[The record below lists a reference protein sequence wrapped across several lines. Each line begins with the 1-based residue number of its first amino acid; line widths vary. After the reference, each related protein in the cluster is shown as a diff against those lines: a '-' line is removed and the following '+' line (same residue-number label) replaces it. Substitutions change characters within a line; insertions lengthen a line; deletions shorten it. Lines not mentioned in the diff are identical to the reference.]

1 MRWIIRGIGALLLIV
16 VIMLGAL
23 FLLPGERI
31 ARIASDQLSRMTG
44 REVSIT
50 GDVDVTLWPV
60 LGVTA
65 GGLEVGNAD
74 WTDKGA
80 MLTAANA
87 AIGVDAGA
95 LLRGEIRITNIAAQS
110 PVIRLEQRRDG
121 RASWQFTDSAS
132 GAQIETESEPTSNR
146 RPLSIQ
152 KLTVTDATLIYDAEG
167 ADVLRYEGVDLE
179 LDWPERGGA
188 ADITAS
194 MASAGE
200 VVQLTARIDGFAD
213 FLEGGVQPLR
223 ADVATR
229 GGEVSFDGR
238 GSLNGALAGD
248 LRIDSADT
256 ARFLASFGAGG
267 VTLPR
272 GLGQSVDLRSGLTLT
287 ADRRLALRN
296 IALDLGGNSL
306 TGQADLALNGT
317 PRITANLRTGALDL
331 SALSE
336 DGAET
341 NGSSSPMEGDGME
354 GWSRQEI
361 NVDWLAAFDG
371 DIALSAESID
381 LGQLDLGPTRAV
393 LRNDRARMVFEL
405 QDMSAYGGKVA
416 GEFVMNNR
424 SGLSVGGK
432 LRAQGVQMRDLLED
446 AAGVTRFTGDGTAE
460 ASFLGSG
467 QSVDAIM
474 RSLNGSGTLTM
485 GRGTIAGI
493 DLDALL
499 GSVDAKGGS
508 TVFDSVEASF
518 DIAGGILRNDDLLM
532 LLPNFNAT
540 GAGQVNLG
548 ARTLDY
554 TVTPKALRVNASR
567 GGLAVPVRI
576 RGPWADP
583 EIEADLRAAI
593 DLNFAEEKQRAEDV
607 VRQKIQEELNIA
619 PDDSRSTE
627 DIVKDELENA
637 LKREL
642 FKLFD

>member
-1 MRWIIRGIGALLLIV
+1 MRWIIRGIGALLLIIV
-16 VIMLGAL
+16 VMLGSL
-23 FLLPGERI
+23 FLLPGDRI

-44 REVSIT
+44 RAVSIT
-50 GDVDVTLWPV
+50 GDVGVTLWPV

-121 RASWQFTDSAS
+121 RASWQFTDSSS
-132 GAQIETESEPTSNR
+132 GARIETESEPTAGR

-167 ADVLRYEGVDLE
+167 ADVLRYEGVDLA

-194 MASAGE
+194 MAPAGE
-200 VVQLTARIDGFAD
+200 AVRLAARIEGFAD

-248 LRIDSADT
+248 LRVDSPDT

-306 TGQADLALNGT
+306 TGRADLALNGT
-317 PRITANLRTGALDL
+317 PRITANLRAGALDL
-331 SALSE
+331 SALSDE
-336 DGAET
+336 ARET
-341 NGSSSPMEGDGME
+341 GSSGSPAATGDE

-361 NVDWLAAFDG
+361 NADWLAAFDG

-393 LRNDRARMVFEL
+393 LRNDRARMVVDL

-432 LRAQGVQMRDLLED
+432 LQAQNVQMRDLLED
-446 AAGVTRFTGDGTAE
+446 TAGVTRFTGDGTAE
-460 ASFLGSG
+460 VTFLGSG
-467 QSVDAIM
+467 QSLDAIM
-474 RSLNGSGTLTM
+474 RSLSGSGTLSM

-499 GSVDAKGGS
+499 GSVDAEGGS
-508 TVFDSVEASF
+508 TVFDSVEATF
-518 DIAGGILRNDDLLM
+518 DIAGGVLRNDDLLM

-554 TVTPKALRVNASR
+554 TVTPKALRVNAAR

-576 RGPWADP
+576 TGPWAAP
-583 EIEADLRAAI
+583 EIKADLRAAI

>member
-200 VVQLTARIDGFAD
+200 AVQLTARIDGFAD

-583 EIEADLRAAI
+583 EIKADLRAAI

>member
-44 REVSIT
+44 RAVSIT
-50 GDVDVTLWPV
+50 GDVGVTFWPV

-95 LLRGEIRITNIAAQS
+95 LLRGEIRFTNIAAQS

-121 RASWQFTDSAS
+121 RASWQFTDSSS
-132 GAQIETESEPTSNR
+132 GARIETESEPTASR

-167 ADVLRYEGVDLE
+167 ADVLRYEGVDLA

-194 MASAGE
+194 MAPAGE
-200 VVQLTARIDGFAD
+200 AVQLAARIDSFAD

-248 LRIDSADT
+248 LRVDIPDT

-296 IALDLGGNSL
+296 IAVDLGGNSL

-331 SALSE
+331 SALSDE
-336 DGAET
+336 TAET
-341 NGSSSPMEGDGME
+341 GGSGSPTTAGLE

-361 NVDWLAAFDG
+361 NADWLAAFDG

-381 LGQLDLGPTRAV
+381 LGQLALGPTRAV
-393 LRNDRARMVFEL
+393 LRNDRARMVFDL

-446 AAGVTRFTGDGTAE
+446 TAGVTRFTGDGTAE
-460 ASFLGSG
+460 VSFLGSG

-474 RSLNGSGTLTM
+474 RSLSGAGVLTM

-508 TVFDSVEASF
+508 TVFDSVDATF
-518 DIAGGILRNDDLLM
+518 DIAQGILRNDDLLM

-554 TVTPKALRVNASR
+554 TVTPKALRVNAAR

-576 RGPWADP
+576 TGPWADP
-583 EIEADLRAAI
+583 EIKADLRAAI

>member
-1 MRWIIRGIGALLLIV
+1 MRWIIRVIGALLLIV

-31 ARIASDQLSRMTG
+31 ARIASEQLSRMTG

-50 GDVDVTLWPV
+50 GDVGVTLWPV

-80 MLTAANA
+80 LLTAANA

-110 PVIRLEQRRDG
+110 PVIRLEQRLDG

-132 GAQIETESEPTSNR
+132 GARIETESAPSASR

-167 ADVLRYEGVDLE
+167 ADLLRYDGVNLA

-188 ADITAS
+188 AEITAS
-194 MASAGE
+194 MAPAGE
-200 VVQLTARIDGFAD
+200 PVKLAARIEGFAD

-223 ADVATR
+223 AEVTTG
-229 GGEVSFDGR
+229 GGEALFDGR
-238 GSLNGALAGD
+238 GALNGALAGD

-272 GLGQSVDLRSGLTLT
+272 GLGQSIDLRSGLTLT

-296 IALDLGGNSL
+296 IAVDLGGNSL

-317 PRITANLRTGALDL
+317 PTITANLRTGALDL
-331 SALSE
+331 SALS
-336 DGAET
+336 DET
-341 NGSSSPMEGDGME
+341 TETDSSDSPTAAGLE

-361 NVDWLAAFDG
+361 NADWLAAFDG

-381 LGQLDLGPTRAV
+381 LGQLALGATRAV
-393 LRNDRARMVFEL
+393 LRNDRARMVFDL

-432 LRAQGVQMRDLLED
+432 LTAQGVQMRDLLED
-446 AAGVTRFTGDGTAE
+446 TAGVTRFTGDGTAE
-460 ASFLGSG
+460 VSFLGSG

-474 RSLNGSGTLTM
+474 RSLNGAGVLTM

-508 TVFDSVEASF
+508 TVFDSVEATF
-518 DIAGGILRNDDLLM
+518 DIAQGILRNDDLLM

-540 GAGQVNLG
+540 GEGRVNLG

-583 EIEADLRAAI
+583 EIKADLRAAI

>member
-1 MRWIIRGIGALLLIV
+1 MRWIIRVIGALLLIV

-31 ARIASDQLSRMTG
+31 ARIASEQLSRMTG

-50 GDVDVTLWPV
+50 GDVGVTLWPV

-80 MLTAANA
+80 LLTAANA

-110 PVIRLEQRRDG
+110 PVIRLEQRLDG

-132 GAQIETESEPTSNR
+132 GARIETESAPSASR

-167 ADVLRYEGVDLE
+167 ADLLRYDGVNLA

-188 ADITAS
+188 AEITVS
-194 MASAGE
+194 MAPASEPVKLA
-200 VVQLTARIDGFAD
+200 ARIEGFAD

-223 ADVATR
+223 AEVATG
-229 GGEVSFDGR
+229 GGEALFDGR
-238 GSLNGALAGD
+238 GALNGALAGD
-248 LRIDSADT
+248 IRIDSPDT
-256 ARFLASFGAGG
+256 ARFLASLGAGT

-272 GLGQSVDLRSGLTLT
+272 GLGRSVDLRSGLTLT
-287 ADRRLALRN
+287 ADRRLSLRN
-296 IALDLGGNSL
+296 LTVDLGGNSL

-336 DGAET
+336 ESEQAAGADSTVTAET
-341 NGSSSPMEGDGME
+341 E

-361 NVDWLAAFDG
+361 NADWLAAFDG
-371 DIALSAESID
+371 NIALSAESID

-393 LRNDRARMVFEL
+393 LRNERARMVFDL
-405 QDMSAYGGKVA
+405 QDMNTYGGKVA

-424 SGLSVGGK
+424 DGLSVGGK
-432 LRAQGVQMRDLLED
+432 LQAQNVQMRDLLED
-446 AAGVTRFTGDGTAE
+446 TAGVTRFTGAGDAE
-460 ASFLGSG
+460 LSFLGVG
-467 QSVDAIM
+467 QSIDAIM
-474 RSLNGSGTLTM
+474 RSLSGSGALTM

-499 GSVDAKGGS
+499 GSVDAEGGS
-508 TVFDSVEASF
+508 TVFDSVQATF
-518 DIAGGILRNDDLLM
+518 DIAKGVLRNDDLLM

-540 GAGQVNLG
+540 GAGQVDLG
-548 ARTLDY
+548 AQRLDY

-583 EIEADLRAAI
+583 EIKADLRAAI

-619 PDDSRSTE
+619 PDDNRSTE

-637 LKREL
+637 VRREL

>member
-1 MRWIIRGIGALLLIV
+1 MRWIIRGIGALLLIIV
-16 VIMLGAL
+16 VMLGSL
-23 FLLPGERI
+23 FLLPGDRI

-44 REVSIT
+44 RAVSIT
-50 GDVDVTLWPV
+50 GDVGVTLWPV

-121 RASWQFTDSAS
+121 RASWQFTDSSS
-132 GAQIETESEPTSNR
+132 GARIETQSEPTASR

-167 ADVLRYEGVDLE
+167 ADVLRYEGVDLA

-194 MASAGE
+194 MAPAGDA
-200 VVQLTARIDGFAD
+200 VRLAARIEGFAD

-248 LRIDSADT
+248 LRVDSPDT

-296 IALDLGGNSL
+296 IAVDLGGNSL

-331 SALSE
+331 SALSDE
-336 DGAET
+336 TAET
-341 NGSSSPMEGDGME
+341 GGSGSPTTAGLE

-361 NVDWLAAFDG
+361 NADWLAAFDG

-381 LGQLDLGPTRAV
+381 LGQLALGPTRAV
-393 LRNDRARMVFEL
+393 LHNDRARMVFDL

-416 GEFVMNNR
+416 GEFVVNNR

-432 LRAQGVQMRDLLED
+432 LTAQGVQMRDLLED
-446 AAGVTRFTGDGTAE
+446 TAGVTRFTGDGTA
-460 ASFLGSG
+460 ALSFLGSG
-467 QSVDAIM
+467 QSLDAIM
-474 RSLNGSGTLTM
+474 RSLSGNGTLSM

-499 GSVDAKGGS
+499 GSVDAEGGS
-508 TVFDSVEASF
+508 TVFDSVEATF
-518 DIAGGILRNDDLLM
+518 DIAGGVLRNDDLLM

-554 TVTPKALRVNASR
+554 TVTPKALRVNAAR

-576 RGPWADP
+576 TGPWADP
-583 EIEADLRAAI
+583 EIKADLRAAI

>member
-1 MRWIIRGIGALLLIV
+1 MRWIIRVIGALLLIV

-50 GDVDVTLWPV
+50 GDVGVTLWPV

-80 MLTAANA
+80 LLTAANA

-121 RASWQFTDSAS
+121 RASWQFTDSSS
-132 GAQIETESEPTSNR
+132 GARIETQSEPTASR

-167 ADVLRYEGVDLE
+167 ADVLRYEGVDLA
-179 LDWPERGGA
+179 LDWPERDGA

-194 MASAGE
+194 MAPAGE
-200 VVQLTARIDGFAD
+200 AVRLAARIEGFAD

-223 ADVATR
+223 ADVTTR
-229 GGEVSFDGR
+229 GGEISFDGR

-267 VTLPR
+267 VTLPQS
-272 GLGQSVDLRSGLTLT
+272 LGQSVDLRSGLTLT

-296 IALDLGGNSL
+296 IAVDLGGNSL

-336 DGAET
+336 GGADT
-341 NGSSSPMEGDGME
+341 NGTSSQTQGDALE

-361 NVDWLAAFDG
+361 NADWLAAFDG

-393 LRNDRARMVFEL
+393 LRNDRARMVFDL
-405 QDMSAYGGKVA
+405 QDMSAYGGTVA

-424 SGLSVGGK
+424 SGLSVGGN
-432 LRAQGVQMRDLLED
+432 LTAQGVQMRDLLED
-446 AAGVTRFTGDGTAE
+446 TAGVTRFSGDGNA
-460 ASFLGSG
+460 ALSFLGSG

-474 RSLNGSGTLTM
+474 RSLSGAGTLTM

-499 GSVDAKGGS
+499 GSVDAEGGS
-508 TVFDSVEASF
+508 TVFDSMEATF
-518 DIAGGILRNDDLLM
+518 DIAQGVLRNDDLLM

-540 GAGQVNLG
+540 GAGLVNLG
-548 ARTLDY
+548 RRTLDY
-554 TVTPKALRVNASR
+554 TVTPKALRINASR

-576 RGPWADP
+576 TGPWADP
-583 EIEADLRAAI
+583 QIKPDLRAAI
-593 DLNFAEEKQRAEDV
+593 DLNFAEEKQQAEDK
-607 VRQKIQEELNIA
+607 VREKIQEELNIS

-637 LKREL
+637 VRREL

>member
-1 MRWIIRGIGALLLIV
+1 MRWIIRGIGALLLIIV
-16 VIMLGAL
+16 VMLGSL
-23 FLLPGERI
+23 FLLPGDRI

-44 REVSIT
+44 RAVSIT
-50 GDVDVTLWPV
+50 GDVGVTLWPV

-110 PVIRLEQRRDG
+110 PVIRLEQRLDG
-121 RASWQFTDSAS
+121 RASWQFTDSSS
-132 GAQIETESEPTSNR
+132 GARIETQSEPTASR

-167 ADVLRYEGVDLE
+167 ADVLRYEGVDLA

-194 MASAGE
+194 MAPAGE
-200 VVQLTARIDGFAD
+200 AVQLAARIEGFAD

-248 LRIDSADT
+248 LRVNSPDT

-296 IALDLGGNSL
+296 IAVDLGGNSL

-331 SALSE
+331 SALSDE
-336 DGAET
+336 TAET
-341 NGSSSPMEGDGME
+341 GGSGSPTTAGLE

-361 NVDWLAAFDG
+361 NADWLAAFDG

-381 LGQLDLGPTRAV
+381 LGQLALGPTRAV
-393 LRNDRARMVFEL
+393 LRNDRARMVFDL

-446 AAGVTRFTGDGTAE
+446 TAGVTRFTGDGTAE
-460 ASFLGSG
+460 VSFLGSG

-474 RSLNGSGTLTM
+474 RSLSGAGVLTM

-508 TVFDSVEASF
+508 TVFDSVDATF
-518 DIAGGILRNDDLLM
+518 DIAQGILRNDDLLM

-554 TVTPKALRVNASR
+554 TVTPKALRVNAAR

-576 RGPWADP
+576 TGPWADP
-583 EIEADLRAAI
+583 EIKADLRAAI

>member
-1 MRWIIRGIGALLLIV
+1 MRWIIRVIGALLLIV

-23 FLLPGERI
+23 FLLPAERI

-50 GDVDVTLWPV
+50 GDVGVTLWPV

-80 MLTAANA
+80 LLTAANA

-110 PVIRLEQRRDG
+110 PVIRLEQRLDG

-132 GAQIETESEPTSNR
+132 GARIETESAPSASR

-152 KLTVTDATLIYDAEG
+152 KLTVTDAKLIYDAEG
-167 ADVLRYEGVDLE
+167 ADLLRYDGVDLA

-188 ADITAS
+188 AKITAS
-194 MASAGE
+194 MAPAGE
-200 VVQLTARIDGFAD
+200 PVKLAARIEGFAD
-213 FLEGGVQPLR
+213 FLEGRVQPLQ
-223 ADVATR
+223 AELATG
-229 GGEVSFDGR
+229 GGEASFDGR

-248 LRIDSADT
+248 IRIDSPDT
-256 ARFLASFGAGG
+256 ARFLASLGTGA
-267 VTLPR
+267 VALPR
-272 GLGQSVDLRSGLTLT
+272 GLGRSVDLRSELTLT
-287 ADRRLALRN
+287 ADRRLSLRN
-296 IALDLGGNSL
+296 LAVDFGGNSL

-336 DGAET
+336 EAAET
-341 NGSSSPMEGDGME
+341 DGSGNPGAAETE

-361 NVDWLAAFDG
+361 NADWLAAFDG
-371 DIALSAESID
+371 NIALSAESIN

-393 LRNDRARMVFEL
+393 LRNERSRMVFDL
-405 QDMSAYGGKVA
+405 RDMNAYGGKVA

-424 SGLSVGGK
+424 GGLSVGGR
-432 LRAQGVQMRDLLED
+432 LQAQNVQMRDLLED
-446 AAGVTRFTGDGTAE
+446 TAGVTRFTGAGDADL
-460 ASFLGSG
+460 SFLGVG
-467 QSVDAIM
+467 QSIDAIM
-474 RSLNGSGTLTM
+474 RSLSGSGALSM

-499 GSVDAKGGS
+499 GSVDAEGGS
-508 TVFDSVEASF
+508 TVFDSVEATF
-518 DIAGGILRNDDLLM
+518 DIAKGVLRNDDLLM

-540 GAGQVNLG
+540 GAGQVDLG
-548 ARTLDY
+548 AQTLDY

-583 EIEADLRAAI
+583 EIKADLRAAI

-607 VRQKIQEELNIA
+607 LRQKIQEELNIA
-619 PDDSRSTE
+619 PDDTRSTE

-637 LKREL
+637 VRREL

>member
-1 MRWIIRGIGALLLIV
+1 MRWIIRGIGALLLIIV
-16 VIMLGAL
+16 VMLGSL
-23 FLLPGERI
+23 FLLPGDRI

-44 REVSIT
+44 RAVSIT
-50 GDVDVTLWPV
+50 GDVGVTLWPV

-110 PVIRLEQRRDG
+110 PVIRLEQRLDG
-121 RASWQFTDSAS
+121 RASWQFTDSSS
-132 GAQIETESEPTSNR
+132 GARIETQSEPTASR

-167 ADVLRYEGVDLE
+167 ADVLRYEGVDLA

-194 MASAGE
+194 MAPAGD
-200 VVQLTARIDGFAD
+200 VVRLAARIEGFAD

-248 LRIDSADT
+248 LRVDSPDT

-296 IALDLGGNSL
+296 IAVDLGGNSL

-331 SALSE
+331 SALSDE
-336 DGAET
+336 TAET
-341 NGSSSPMEGDGME
+341 GGSGSPTTAGLE

-361 NVDWLAAFDG
+361 NADWLAAFDG

-381 LGQLDLGPTRAV
+381 LGQLALGPTRAV
-393 LRNDRARMVFEL
+393 LRNDRARMVFDL

-446 AAGVTRFTGDGTAE
+446 TAGVTRFTGDGTAE
-460 ASFLGSG
+460 VSFLGSG

-474 RSLNGSGTLTM
+474 RSLSGAGVLTM

-508 TVFDSVEASF
+508 TVFDSVDATF
-518 DIAGGILRNDDLLM
+518 DIAQGILRNDDLLM

-554 TVTPKALRVNASR
+554 TVTPKALRVNAAR

-576 RGPWADP
+576 TGPWADP
-583 EIEADLRAAI
+583 EIKADLRAAI

>member
-1 MRWIIRGIGALLLIV
+1 MRWIIRGIGALLLIIV
-16 VIMLGAL
+16 VMLGSL
-23 FLLPGERI
+23 FLLPGDRI

-50 GDVDVTLWPV
+50 GDVSVTFWPV

-121 RASWQFTDSAS
+121 RASWQFTDSSS
-132 GAQIETESEPTSNR
+132 GARIETQSEPTASR

-167 ADVLRYEGVDLE
+167 ADVLHYEGVDLA

-194 MASAGE
+194 IAPAGE
-200 VVQLTARIDGFAD
+200 AVQLAARIEGFAD

-248 LRIDSADT
+248 LRVDSPDT
-256 ARFLASFGAGG
+256 ARFLASFRAGG

-296 IALDLGGNSL
+296 IAVDLGGNSL

-331 SALSE
+331 SALSDE
-336 DGAET
+336 TAET
-341 NGSSSPMEGDGME
+341 GGSGSPTTAGLE

-361 NVDWLAAFDG
+361 NADWLAAFDG

-381 LGQLDLGPTRAV
+381 LGQLDLGATRAV
-393 LRNDRARMVFEL
+393 LRNDRARMVFDL

-432 LRAQGVQMRDLLED
+432 LTAQGVQMRDLLED
-446 AAGVTRFTGDGTAE
+446 TAGVTRFTGDGTTAL
-460 ASFLGSG
+460 SFLGSG
-467 QSVDAIM
+467 QSLDAIM
-474 RSLNGSGTLTM
+474 RSLSGNGTLSM

-499 GSVDAKGGS
+499 GSVDAEGGS
-508 TVFDSVEASF
+508 TVFDSVEATF
-518 DIAGGILRNDDLLM
+518 DIAGGVLRNDDLLM

-554 TVTPKALRVNASR
+554 TVTPKALRVNAAR

-576 RGPWADP
+576 TGPWADP
-583 EIEADLRAAI
+583 EIKADLRAAI

-607 VRQKIQEELNIA
+607 VREKIQEELNIA

>member
-1 MRWIIRGIGALLLIV
+1 MLLLIV

-50 GDVDVTLWPV
+50 GDVGVTFWPV

-132 GAQIETESEPTSNR
+132 GARIKTESEPTASR

-167 ADVLRYEGVDLE
+167 ADVLRYEGVDLA
-179 LDWPERGGA
+179 LDWPEQGGA

-194 MASAGE
+194 MAPAGE
-200 VVQLTARIDGFAD
+200 AVQLAARIDGFAD

-229 GGEVSFDGR
+229 GGEISFDGR

-296 IALDLGGNSL
+296 IVVDLGGNSL

-331 SALSE
+331 SALSDE
-336 DGAET
+336 ATEKGS
-341 NGSSSPMEGDGME
+341 NGSPTAAGLE

-361 NVDWLAAFDG
+361 NADWLAAFDG

-381 LGQLDLGPTRAV
+381 LGQLALGATRAV
-393 LRNDRARMVFEL
+393 LRNDRARMVFDL
-405 QDMSAYGGKVA
+405 QDMSAYGGKVV

-432 LRAQGVQMRDLLED
+432 LTAQGVQMRDLLED

-460 ASFLGSG
+460 VSFLGSG

-474 RSLNGSGTLTM
+474 RSLSGSGVLTM

-508 TVFDSVEASF
+508 TVFDSVEATF
-518 DIAGGILRNDDLLM
+518 DIAQGILRNDDLLM
-532 LLPNFNAT
+532 LLPNFDAT
-540 GAGQVNLG
+540 GEGQVNLG

-576 RGPWADP
+576 TGPWADP
-583 EIEADLRAAI
+583 EIKADLRAAI

>member
-50 GDVDVTLWPV
+50 GDVGVTFWPV

-132 GAQIETESEPTSNR
+132 GARIETESEPTASR

-167 ADVLRYEGVDLE
+167 ADVLRYEGVDLA
-179 LDWPERGGA
+179 LDWPEQGGA

-194 MASAGE
+194 MAPAGE
-200 VVQLTARIDGFAD
+200 AVQLTARIDGFAD

-229 GGEVSFDGR
+229 GGEISFDGR

-272 GLGQSVDLRSGLTLT
+272 GLGQSVDLRGGLTLT

-331 SALSE
+331 SALSDE
-336 DGAET
+336 ATET
-341 NGSSSPMEGDGME
+341 GSNGSPTAAGLE

-361 NVDWLAAFDG
+361 NADWLAAFDG

-381 LGQLDLGPTRAV
+381 LGQLALGATRAV
-393 LRNDRARMVFEL
+393 LRNDRARMVFDL
-405 QDMSAYGGKVA
+405 QDMSAYGGKVV

-432 LRAQGVQMRDLLED
+432 LTAQGVQMRDLLED

-460 ASFLGSG
+460 VSFLGSG

-474 RSLNGSGTLTM
+474 RSLSGSGVLTM

-576 RGPWADP
+576 TGPWADP
-583 EIEADLRAAI
+583 EIKADLRAAI

-607 VRQKIQEELNIA
+607 VRQKIQDELNIA

>member
-1 MRWIIRGIGALLLIV
+1 MKWIIRGIGVLLLIV

-50 GDVDVTLWPV
+50 GDVGVTFWPV

-132 GAQIETESEPTSNR
+132 GARIETESEPTASR

-167 ADVLRYEGVDLE
+167 ADVLRYEGVDLA
-179 LDWPERGGA
+179 LDWPEQGGA

-194 MASAGE
+194 MAPAGE
-200 VVQLTARIDGFAD
+200 AVQLAARIDGFAD

-223 ADVATR
+223 ADVTTR
-229 GGEVSFDGR
+229 GGEISFDGR

-248 LRIDSADT
+248 LRIDSTDT

-296 IALDLGGNSL
+296 IAVDLGGNSL

-331 SALSE
+331 SALSDE
-336 DGAET
+336 ATET
-341 NGSSSPMEGDGME
+341 GSNGSPTAAGLE

-361 NVDWLAAFDG
+361 NADWLAAFDG

-381 LGQLDLGPTRAV
+381 LGQLALGATRAV
-393 LRNDRARMVFEL
+393 LRNDRARMVFDL
-405 QDMSAYGGKVA
+405 QDMSAYGGKVV

-432 LRAQGVQMRDLLED
+432 LTAQGVQMRDLLED

-460 ASFLGSG
+460 VSFLGSG

-474 RSLNGSGTLTM
+474 RSLSGSGVLTM

-508 TVFDSVEASF
+508 TVFDSVEATF
-518 DIAGGILRNDDLLM
+518 DIAQGILRNDDLLM

-576 RGPWADP
+576 TGPWADP
-583 EIEADLRAAI
+583 EIKADLRAAI

-607 VRQKIQEELNIA
+607 VRQKIQDELNIA

>member
-95 LLRGEIRITNIAAQS
+95 LLRGERRITNIAAQS

-121 RASWQFTDSAS
+121 RASWQFTDSSS
-132 GAQIETESEPTSNR
+132 GARIETQSEPTASR

-167 ADVLRYEGVDLE
+167 ADVLRYEGVDLA

-194 MASAGE
+194 MAPAGE
-200 VVQLTARIDGFAD
+200 AVRLAARIEDFAN

-238 GSLNGALAGD
+238 GSLNGALAGE
-248 LRIDSADT
+248 LRVDSPYT
-256 ARFLASFGAGG
+256 ARFLASFGTGG

-272 GLGQSVDLRSGLTLT
+272 GLGQSFDLRSGLTLT

-296 IALDLGGNSL
+296 IAVDLGGNSL

>member
-1 MRWIIRGIGALLLIV
+1 MRWIIRGIGALLLIIV
-16 VIMLGAL
+16 VMLGSL
-23 FLLPGERI
+23 FLLPGDRI

-44 REVSIT
+44 RAVSIT
-50 GDVDVTLWPV
+50 GDVGVTLWPV

-121 RASWQFTDSAS
+121 RASWQFTDSSS
-132 GAQIETESEPTSNR
+132 GARIETQSEPTASRR
-146 RPLSIQ
+146 RPLSIK

-167 ADVLRYEGVDLE
+167 ADVLRYEGVDLA

-194 MASAGE
+194 MAPAGE
-200 VVQLTARIDGFAD
+200 AVQLAARIEGFAD

-248 LRIDSADT
+248 LRVDSPDT
-256 ARFLASFGAGG
+256 ARLLASFGAGG

-296 IALDLGGNSL
+296 IAVDLGGNSL

-331 SALSE
+331 SALSDE
-336 DGAET
+336 TAET
-341 NGSSSPMEGDGME
+341 GGSGSPTTAGLE

-361 NVDWLAAFDG
+361 NADWLAAFDG

-381 LGQLDLGPTRAV
+381 LGQLALGPTRAV
-393 LRNDRARMVFEL
+393 LRNDRARMVFDL

-446 AAGVTRFTGDGTAE
+446 TAGVTRFTGDGTAE
-460 ASFLGSG
+460 VSFLGSG

-474 RSLNGSGTLTM
+474 RSLSGAGVLTM

-499 GSVDAKGGS
+499 GSVDAEGGS
-508 TVFDSVEASF
+508 TVFDSVEATF
-518 DIAGGILRNDDLLM
+518 DIAGGVLRNDDLLM

-554 TVTPKALRVNASR
+554 TVTPKALRVNAAR

-576 RGPWADP
+576 TGPWADP
-583 EIEADLRAAI
+583 EIKADLRAAI

>member
-132 GAQIETESEPTSNR
+132 SAQIETESEPTSNR

-152 KLTVTDATLIYDAEG
+152 KLTVTDTTLIYDAEG

-213 FLEGGVQPLR
+213 FLGGGVQPLR

-341 NGSSSPMEGDGME
+341 NGSSSPMEGNGME

-381 LGQLDLGPTRAV
+381 LGQLDLGATRAV
-393 LRNDRARMVFEL
+393 LRNDRARMVFDL
-405 QDMSAYGGKVA
+405 QDMNAYGGKVA

-424 SGLSVGGK
+424 SGLSVGGN
-432 LRAQGVQMRDLLED
+432 LTAQGVQMRDLLED
-446 AAGVTRFTGDGTAE
+446 AAGVTRFSGDGTA
-460 ASFLGSG
+460 ALSFLGSG
-467 QSVDAIM
+467 QSLDAIM
-474 RSLNGSGTLTM
+474 RSLSGNGTLSM

-499 GSVDAKGGS
+499 GSVDAEGGS
-508 TVFDSVEASF
+508 TVFDSMEATF
-518 DIAGGILRNDDLLM
+518 DIAQGVLRNDDLLM

-554 TVTPKALRVNASR
+554 TFTPKALRVNASR

-576 RGPWADP
+576 TGPWADP
-583 EIEADLRAAI
+583 QIKPDLRAAI
-593 DLNFAEEKQRAEDV
+593 DLNFAEEKQQAEDK
-607 VRQKIQEELNIA
+607 VREKIQEELNIS

-637 LKREL
+637 VRREL

>member
-1 MRWIIRGIGALLLIV
+1 MRWIIRGIGALLLIG
-16 VIMLGAL
+16 VIVLGGL
-23 FLLPGERI
+23 FLLPGDRI

-44 REVSIT
+44 RAVSIT
-50 GDVDVTLWPV
+50 GDVGVTLWPV

-121 RASWQFTDSAS
+121 RASWQFTDSSS
-132 GAQIETESEPTSNR
+132 GARIETQSEPTASR

-167 ADVLRYEGVDLE
+167 ADVLRYEGVDLA

-194 MASAGE
+194 MAPAGE
-200 VVQLTARIDGFAD
+200 AVQLAARIEGFAD

-248 LRIDSADT
+248 LRVDSPDT

-296 IALDLGGNSL
+296 IAVDLGGNSL

-331 SALSE
+331 SALSDE
-336 DGAET
+336 TAET
-341 NGSSSPMEGDGME
+341 GGSGSPTTAGLE

-361 NVDWLAAFDG
+361 NADWLAAFDG

-381 LGQLDLGPTRAV
+381 LGQLALGPTRAV
-393 LRNDRARMVFEL
+393 LHNDRARMVFDL

-416 GEFVMNNR
+416 GEFVVNNR

-432 LRAQGVQMRDLLED
+432 LTAQGVQMRDLLED
-446 AAGVTRFTGDGTAE
+446 TAGVTRFTGDGTA
-460 ASFLGSG
+460 ALSFLGSG
-467 QSVDAIM
+467 QSLDAIM
-474 RSLNGSGTLTM
+474 RSLSGNGTLSM

-499 GSVDAKGGS
+499 GSVDAEGGS
-508 TVFDSVEASF
+508 TVFDSVEATF
-518 DIAGGILRNDDLLM
+518 DIAGGVLRNDDLLM

-548 ARTLDY
+548 ART
-554 TVTPKALRVNASR
+554 
-567 GGLAVPVRI
+567 
-576 RGPWADP
+576 
-583 EIEADLRAAI
+583 
-593 DLNFAEEKQRAEDV
+593 
-607 VRQKIQEELNIA
+607 
-619 PDDSRSTE
+619 
-627 DIVKDELENA
+627 
-637 LKREL
+637 
-642 FKLFD
+642 

>member
-132 GAQIETESEPTSNR
+132 SAQIETESEPTSNR

-167 ADVLRYEGVDLE
+167 ADVLRYEGVDLD

-213 FLEGGVQPLR
+213 FLGGGVQPLR

-341 NGSSSPMEGDGME
+341 NGSSSPMEGNGME

-381 LGQLDLGPTRAV
+381 LGQLDLGATRAV
-393 LRNDRARMVFEL
+393 LRNDRARMVFDL
-405 QDMSAYGGKVA
+405 QDMNAYGGKVA

-424 SGLSVGGK
+424 SGLSVGGN
-432 LRAQGVQMRDLLED
+432 LTAQGVQMRDLLED
-446 AAGVTRFTGDGTAE
+446 AAGVTRFSGDGTA
-460 ASFLGSG
+460 ALSFLGSG
-467 QSVDAIM
+467 QSLDAIM
-474 RSLNGSGTLTM
+474 RSLSGNGTLSM

-499 GSVDAKGGS
+499 GSVDAEGGS
-508 TVFDSVEASF
+508 TVFDSMEATF
-518 DIAGGILRNDDLLM
+518 DIAQGVLRNDDLLM

-554 TVTPKALRVNASR
+554 TFTPKALRVNASR

-576 RGPWADP
+576 TGPWADP
-583 EIEADLRAAI
+583 QIKPDLRAAI
-593 DLNFAEEKQRAEDV
+593 DLNFAEEKQQAEDK
-607 VRQKIQEELNIA
+607 VREKIQEELNIS

-627 DIVKDELENA
+627 GIVKDELENA
-637 LKREL
+637 VRREL

>member
-1 MRWIIRGIGALLLIV
+1 MSWIIRGIGALLLIV

-50 GDVDVTLWPV
+50 GEVGVTFWPV

-74 WTDKGA
+74 WTNKGA

-110 PVIRLEQRRDG
+110 PVIRLEQRLDG

-132 GAQIETESEPTSNR
+132 GAQIETESEPTANR

-167 ADVLRYEGVDLE
+167 ADVLRYEGVDLA

-194 MASAGE
+194 MAPAGE
-200 VVQLTARIDGFAD
+200 AVRLAARIEGFAN

-223 ADVATR
+223 ADVATQ
-229 GGEVSFDGR
+229 GGDISFDGR

-248 LRIDSADT
+248 LRVDSPDT

-296 IALDLGGNSL
+296 IAMDLGGNRL

-331 SALSE
+331 SALSDE
-336 DGAET
+336 ATET
-341 NGSSSPMEGDGME
+341 GSSGSPTAAGLE
-354 GWSRQEI
+354 GWSRQEV
-361 NVDWLAAFDG
+361 NADWLAAFDG
-371 DIALSAESID
+371 NIALSAESID
-381 LGQLDLGPTRAV
+381 LGQLDLGATRAV
-393 LRNDRARMVFEL
+393 LRNDRARMVFDL
-405 QDMSAYGGKVA
+405 QDMNAYGGKVA

-432 LRAQGVQMRDLLED
+432 LTAQGVQMRDLLED
-446 AAGVTRFTGDGTAE
+446 TAGVTRFTGDGTA
-460 ASFLGSG
+460 ALSFLGSG
-467 QSVDAIM
+467 QSLDAIM
-474 RSLNGSGTLTM
+474 RSLSGNGTLSM

-499 GSVDAKGGS
+499 GSVDAEGGS
-508 TVFDSVEASF
+508 TVFDSVEATF
-518 DIAGGILRNDDLLM
+518 DIAGGVLRNDDLLM

-554 TVTPKALRVNASR
+554 TVTPKAMRVNAAR

-576 RGPWADP
+576 TGPWADP
-583 EIEADLRAAI
+583 EIKADLRAAI

-607 VRQKIQEELNIA
+607 VREKIQEELNIA

>member
-1 MRWIIRGIGALLLIV
+1 MRWIIRVIGALLLIV

-31 ARIASDQLSRMTG
+31 ARIASEQLSRMTG

-50 GDVDVTLWPV
+50 GDVGVTLWPV

-80 MLTAANA
+80 LLTAANA

-110 PVIRLEQRRDG
+110 PVIRLEQRLDG

-132 GAQIETESEPTSNR
+132 GARLETENAPNANR

-167 ADVLRYEGVDLE
+167 ADVLRYDGVDLA

-188 ADITAS
+188 AEITAS
-194 MASAGE
+194 MAPASE
-200 VVQLTARIDGFAD
+200 PVQLAARIEGFAD

-223 ADVATR
+223 AEVTTG
-229 GGEVSFDGR
+229 GGEALFDGR
-238 GSLNGALAGD
+238 GALNGALAGD
-248 LRIDSADT
+248 IRIDSPDT
-256 ARFLASFGAGG
+256 VRFLASLGAGA

-272 GLGQSVDLRSGLTLT
+272 GLGRSVDLRSGLTLT
-287 ADRRLALRN
+287 ADRRLSLRN
-296 IALDLGGNSL
+296 LAVDLGGNSL
-306 TGQADLALNGT
+306 AGQADLALNGR

-336 DGAET
+336 ETGQAAGADSTATAET
-341 NGSSSPMEGDGME
+341 E

-361 NVDWLAAFDG
+361 NADWLAAFDG
-371 DIALSAESID
+371 NIALSAGSVD

-393 LRNDRARMVFEL
+393 LRNERARMVFDL
-405 QDMSAYGGKVA
+405 QDMNAYGGKVA

-424 SGLSVGGK
+424 DGLSVGGR
-432 LRAQGVQMRDLLED
+432 LQAQNVQMRDLLED
-446 AAGVTRFTGDGTAE
+446 AAGVTRFTGAGDAE
-460 ASFLGSG
+460 LSFLGVG
-467 QSVDAIM
+467 QSIDAIM
-474 RSLNGSGTLTM
+474 RSLSGSGALSM

-499 GSVDAKGGS
+499 GSVDAEGGS
-508 TVFDSVEASF
+508 TVFDSVQATFE
-518 DIAGGILRNDDLLM
+518 IAKGVLRNDDLLM

-540 GAGQVNLG
+540 GAGQVDLG
-548 ARTLDY
+548 AQRLDY

-576 RGPWADP
+576 RGPWAEP
-583 EIEADLRAAI
+583 EIKADLRAAI
-593 DLNFAEEKQRAEDV
+593 DLNFAEEKQQAEEV

-619 PDDSRSTE
+619 PDDTRSTE

-637 LKREL
+637 VRREL

>member
-1 MRWIIRGIGALLLIV
+1 MRWIIRGIGALLLIIV
-16 VIMLGAL
+16 VMLGSL
-23 FLLPGERI
+23 FLLPGDRI

-44 REVSIT
+44 RAVSIT
-50 GDVDVTLWPV
+50 GDVGVTLWPV

-110 PVIRLEQRRDG
+110 PVIRLEQRLDG
-121 RASWQFTDSAS
+121 RASWQFTDSSS
-132 GAQIETESEPTSNR
+132 GARIETQSEPTASR

-167 ADVLRYEGVDLE
+167 ADVLRYEGVDLA

-194 MASAGE
+194 MAPAGD
-200 VVQLTARIDGFAD
+200 VVRLAARIEGFAD

-248 LRIDSADT
+248 LRVNSPDT

-296 IALDLGGNSL
+296 IAVDLGGNSL

-331 SALSE
+331 SALSDE
-336 DGAET
+336 TAET
-341 NGSSSPMEGDGME
+341 GGSGSPTTAGLE

-361 NVDWLAAFDG
+361 NADWLAAFDG

-381 LGQLDLGPTRAV
+381 LGQLALGPTRAV
-393 LRNDRARMVFEL
+393 LRNDRARMVFDL

-446 AAGVTRFTGDGTAE
+446 TAGVTRFTGDGTAE
-460 ASFLGSG
+460 VSFLGSG

-474 RSLNGSGTLTM
+474 RSLSGAGVLTM

-508 TVFDSVEASF
+508 TVFDSVDATF
-518 DIAGGILRNDDLLM
+518 DIAQGILRNDDLLM

-540 GAGQVNLG
+540 GAGQVHLG

-554 TVTPKALRVNASR
+554 TVTPKALRVNAAR

-576 RGPWADP
+576 TGPWADP
-583 EIEADLRAAI
+583 EIKADLRAAI

>member
-1 MRWIIRGIGALLLIV
+1 MRWIIRGIGALLLIIV
-16 VIMLGAL
+16 VMLGSL
-23 FLLPGERI
+23 FLLPGDRI

-44 REVSIT
+44 RAVSIT
-50 GDVDVTLWPV
+50 GDVGVTLWPV

-110 PVIRLEQRRDG
+110 PVIRLEQRLDG
-121 RASWQFTDSAS
+121 RASWQFTDSSS
-132 GAQIETESEPTSNR
+132 GARIETQSEPTASR

-167 ADVLRYEGVDLE
+167 ADVLRYEGVDLA

-194 MASAGE
+194 MAPAGD
-200 VVQLTARIDGFAD
+200 VVRLAARIEGFAD

-248 LRIDSADT
+248 LRVNSPDT

-296 IALDLGGNSL
+296 IAVDLGGNSL

-331 SALSE
+331 SALSDE
-336 DGAET
+336 TAET
-341 NGSSSPMEGDGME
+341 GGSGSPTTAGLE

-361 NVDWLAAFDG
+361 NADWLAAFDG

-381 LGQLDLGPTRAV
+381 LGQLALGPTRAV
-393 LRNDRARMVFEL
+393 LRNDRARMVFDL

-446 AAGVTRFTGDGTAE
+446 TAGVTRFTGDGTAE
-460 ASFLGSG
+460 VSFLGSG

-474 RSLNGSGTLTM
+474 RSLSGAGVLTM

-508 TVFDSVEASF
+508 TVFDSVDATF
-518 DIAGGILRNDDLLM
+518 DIAQGILRNDDLLM

-554 TVTPKALRVNASR
+554 TVTPKALRVNAAR

-576 RGPWADP
+576 TGPWADP
-583 EIEADLRAAI
+583 EIKADLRAAI

>member
-1 MRWIIRGIGALLLIV
+1 MRWIIRGIGALLLIIV
-16 VIMLGAL
+16 VMLGSL
-23 FLLPGERI
+23 FLLPGDRI

-44 REVSIT
+44 RAVSIT
-50 GDVDVTLWPV
+50 GDVGVTLWPV

-80 MLTAANA
+80 LLTAANA

-95 LLRGEIRITNIAAQS
+95 LLRGEICITNIAAQS

-121 RASWQFTDSAS
+121 RASWQFTDSSS
-132 GAQIETESEPTSNR
+132 GARIETRSEPTASR

-167 ADVLRYEGVDLE
+167 ADVLRYEGVDLA

-194 MASAGE
+194 MAPAGDA
-200 VVQLTARIDGFAD
+200 VRLAARIEGFAD

-248 LRIDSADT
+248 LRVDSPDT

-296 IALDLGGNSL
+296 IAVDLGGNSL

-331 SALSE
+331 SALSDE
-336 DGAET
+336 TAET
-341 NGSSSPMEGDGME
+341 GGSGSPTTAGLE

-361 NVDWLAAFDG
+361 NADWLAAFDG

-381 LGQLDLGPTRAV
+381 LGQLALGPTRAV
-393 LRNDRARMVFEL
+393 LHNDRARMVFDL

-416 GEFVMNNR
+416 GEFVVNNR

-432 LRAQGVQMRDLLED
+432 LTAQGVQMRDLLED
-446 AAGVTRFTGDGTAE
+446 TAGVTRFTGDGTA
-460 ASFLGSG
+460 ALSFLGSG
-467 QSVDAIM
+467 QSLDAIM
-474 RSLNGSGTLTM
+474 RSLSGNGTLSM

-499 GSVDAKGGS
+499 GSVDAEGGS
-508 TVFDSVEASF
+508 TVFDSVEATF
-518 DIAGGILRNDDLLM
+518 DIAGGVLRNDDLLM

-554 TVTPKALRVNASR
+554 TVTPKALRVNAAR

-576 RGPWADP
+576 TGPWADP
-583 EIEADLRAAI
+583 EIKADLRAAI

-607 VRQKIQEELNIA
+607 VREKIQEELNIA

>member
-1 MRWIIRGIGALLLIV
+1 MRWIIRGIGALLLIIV
-16 VIMLGAL
+16 VMLGSL
-23 FLLPGERI
+23 FLLPGDRI

-44 REVSIT
+44 RAVSIT
-50 GDVDVTLWPV
+50 GDVGVTLWPV

-87 AIGVDAGA
+87 AIGVDAGT

-110 PVIRLEQRRDG
+110 PVIRLEQRLDG
-121 RASWQFTDSAS
+121 RASWQFTDSSS
-132 GAQIETESEPTSNR
+132 GARIETQSEPTASR

-167 ADVLRYEGVDLE
+167 ADVLRYEGVDLA

-194 MASAGE
+194 MAPAGDA
-200 VVQLTARIDGFAD
+200 VRLAARIEGFAD

-248 LRIDSADT
+248 LRVDSPDT

-296 IALDLGGNSL
+296 IAVDLGGNSL

-331 SALSE
+331 SALSDE
-336 DGAET
+336 TAET
-341 NGSSSPMEGDGME
+341 GGSGSPTTAGLE

-361 NVDWLAAFDG
+361 NADWLAAFDG

-381 LGQLDLGPTRAV
+381 LGQLALGPTRAV
-393 LRNDRARMVFEL
+393 LHNDRARMVFDL

-416 GEFVMNNR
+416 GEFVVNNR

-432 LRAQGVQMRDLLED
+432 LTAQGVQMRDLLED
-446 AAGVTRFTGDGTAE
+446 TAGVTRFTGDGTA
-460 ASFLGSG
+460 ALSFLGSG
-467 QSVDAIM
+467 QSLDAI
-474 RSLNGSGTLTM
+474 
-485 GRGTIAGI
+485 
-493 DLDALL
+493 
-499 GSVDAKGGS
+499 
-508 TVFDSVEASF
+508 
-518 DIAGGILRNDDLLM
+518 
-532 LLPNFNAT
+532 
-540 GAGQVNLG
+540 
-548 ARTLDY
+548 
-554 TVTPKALRVNASR
+554 
-567 GGLAVPVRI
+567 
-576 RGPWADP
+576 
-583 EIEADLRAAI
+583 
-593 DLNFAEEKQRAEDV
+593 
-607 VRQKIQEELNIA
+607 
-619 PDDSRSTE
+619 
-627 DIVKDELENA
+627 
-637 LKREL
+637 
-642 FKLFD
+642 

>member
-1 MRWIIRGIGALLLIV
+1 MRWIIRGIGALLLIG
-16 VIMLGAL
+16 VIVLGGL
-23 FLLPGERI
+23 FLLPGDRI

-44 REVSIT
+44 RAVSIT
-50 GDVDVTLWPV
+50 GDVGVTLWPV

-121 RASWQFTDSAS
+121 RASWQFTDSSS
-132 GAQIETESEPTSNR
+132 GARIETQSEPTASRR

-167 ADVLRYEGVDLE
+167 ADVLRYEGVDLA

-194 MASAGE
+194 MAPAGE
-200 VVQLTARIDGFAD
+200 AVQLAARIEGFAD

-248 LRIDSADT
+248 LRVDSPDT

-296 IALDLGGNSL
+296 IAVDLGGNSL

-317 PRITANLRTGALDL
+317 PRIAANLRTGALDL
-331 SALSE
+331 SALSNKT
-336 DGAET
+336 AET
-341 NGSSSPMEGDGME
+341 GSSGSPDAPADE

-361 NVDWLAAFDG
+361 NADWLAAFDG
-371 DIALSAESID
+371 NIALSAESID
-381 LGQLDLGPTRAV
+381 LGQLDLGATRAV
-393 LRNDRARMVFEL
+393 LRNDRERIVFDL
-405 QDMSAYGGKVA
+405 QDMNAYGGKVA
-416 GEFVMNNR
+416 GEFVVNNR

-432 LRAQGVQMRDLLED
+432 LTAQGVQMRDLLED
-446 AAGVTRFTGDGTAE
+446 TAGVTRFTGDGTA
-460 ASFLGSG
+460 ALSFLGSG
-467 QSVDAIM
+467 QSLDAIM
-474 RSLNGSGTLTM
+474 RSLSGNGTLSM

-499 GSVDAKGGS
+499 GSVDAEGGS
-508 TVFDSVEASF
+508 TVFDSVEATF
-518 DIAGGILRNDDLLM
+518 DIAGGVLRNDDLLM

-554 TVTPKALRVNASR
+554 TVTPKALRVNAAR

-576 RGPWADP
+576 TGPWADP
-583 EIEADLRAAI
+583 EIKADLRAAI

>member
-23 FLLPGERI
+23 FLLPGDRI

-50 GDVDVTLWPV
+50 GDVGVTLWPV

-121 RASWQFTDSAS
+121 RASWQFTDSSS
-132 GAQIETESEPTSNR
+132 GARIETQSEPTASR

-167 ADVLRYEGVDLE
+167 ADVLRYEGVDLA

-194 MASAGE
+194 MAPAGE
-200 VVQLTARIDGFAD
+200 AVRLAARIEGFAN

-238 GSLNGALAGD
+238 GSLNGALAGE
-248 LRIDSADT
+248 LRVDSPDT
-256 ARFLASFGAGG
+256 ARFLASFGTGG

-296 IALDLGGNSL
+296 IAVDLGGNSL

-331 SALSE
+331 SALS
-336 DGAET
+336 DKTAET
-341 NGSSSPMEGDGME
+341 GSSGSPGAAGDE

-361 NVDWLAAFDG
+361 NADWLAAFDG
-371 DIALSAESID
+371 NIALSAESID
-381 LGQLDLGPTRAV
+381 LGQLDLGSTRAV
-393 LRNDRARMVFEL
+393 LRNDRARMVFDL
-405 QDMSAYGGKVA
+405 QDMNAYGGKVA

-432 LRAQGVQMRDLLED
+432 LTAQGVQMRDLLED
-446 AAGVTRFTGDGTAE
+446 TAGVTRFTGDGTA
-460 ASFLGSG
+460 ALSFLGSG

-508 TVFDSVEASF
+508 TVFDSVEATF
-518 DIAGGILRNDDLLM
+518 DIAGGVLRNDDLLM

-554 TVTPKALRVNASR
+554 TVTPKALRVNTAR

-576 RGPWADP
+576 TGPWADP
-583 EIEADLRAAI
+583 EIKADLRAAI

-607 VRQKIQEELNIA
+607 VREKIQEELNIA

>member
-1 MRWIIRGIGALLLIV
+1 MRWIIRGIGALLLIIV
-16 VIMLGAL
+16 VMLGSL
-23 FLLPGERI
+23 FLLPGDRI

-44 REVSIT
+44 RAVSIT
-50 GDVDVTLWPV
+50 GDVGVTLWPV

-110 PVIRLEQRRDG
+110 PVIRLEQRLDG
-121 RASWQFTDSAS
+121 RASWQFTDSSS
-132 GAQIETESEPTSNR
+132 GARIETQSEPTASR

-167 ADVLRYEGVDLE
+167 ADVLRYEGVDLA

-194 MASAGE
+194 MAPAGD
-200 VVQLTARIDGFAD
+200 VVRLAARIEGFAN

-248 LRIDSADT
+248 LRVNSPDT

-296 IALDLGGNSL
+296 IAVDLGGNSL

-331 SALSE
+331 SALSDE
-336 DGAET
+336 TAET
-341 NGSSSPMEGDGME
+341 GGSGSPTTAGLE

-361 NVDWLAAFDG
+361 NADWLAAFDG

-381 LGQLDLGPTRAV
+381 LGQLALGPTRAV
-393 LRNDRARMVFEL
+393 LRNDRARMVFDL

-446 AAGVTRFTGDGTAE
+446 TAGVTRFTGDGTAE
-460 ASFLGSG
+460 VSFLGSG

-474 RSLNGSGTLTM
+474 RSLSGAGVLTM

-499 GSVDAKGGS
+499 GLVDAKGGS
-508 TVFDSVEASF
+508 TVFDSVDATF
-518 DIAGGILRNDDLLM
+518 DIAQGILRNDDLLM

-554 TVTPKALRVNASR
+554 TVTPKALRVNAAR

-576 RGPWADP
+576 TGPWADP
-583 EIEADLRAAI
+583 EIKADLRAAI

>member
-95 LLRGEIRITNIAAQS
+95 LLRGEIRTTNIAAQS

-167 ADVLRYEGVDLE
+167 TDVLRYEGVDLE
-179 LDWPERGGA
+179 LDWPEQDGA
-188 ADITAS
+188 AEIAAS
-194 MASAGE
+194 MAPADAGID
-200 VVQLTARIDGFAD
+200 LTARIEGFAD
-213 FLEGGVQPLR
+213 FLNGGVQPLR
-223 ADVATR
+223 ADVTTR
-229 GGEVSFDGR
+229 GGEIGFDGR
-238 GSLNGALAGD
+238 GSLDGALAGE

-393 LRNDRARMVFEL
+393 LRNDRARMVFDL
-405 QDMSAYGGKVA
+405 QDMNAYGGKVA

-432 LRAQGVQMRDLLED
+432 LTAQGVQMRDLLED
-446 AAGVTRFTGDGTAE
+446 TAGVTRFTGDGTAE

>member
-1 MRWIIRGIGALLLIV
+1 MRWIIRGIGALLLIG
-16 VIMLGAL
+16 VIVLGGL
-23 FLLPGERI
+23 FLLRGDRI

-44 REVSIT
+44 RAVSIT
-50 GDVDVTLWPV
+50 GDVGVTLWPV

-74 WTDKGA
+74 WTDKDA

-121 RASWQFTDSAS
+121 RASWQFTDSSS
-132 GAQIETESEPTSNR
+132 GARIETQSEPTASRR

-167 ADVLRYEGVDLE
+167 ADVLRYEGVDLA

-194 MASAGE
+194 MAPAGE
-200 VVQLTARIDGFAD
+200 AVQLAARIDSFAD

-248 LRIDSADT
+248 LRVDSPDT

-296 IALDLGGNSL
+296 IAVDLGGNSL

-331 SALSE
+331 SALSDE
-336 DGAET
+336 TAET
-341 NGSSSPMEGDGME
+341 GGSGSPTTAGLE

-361 NVDWLAAFDG
+361 NADWLAAFDG

-381 LGQLDLGPTRAV
+381 LGQLALGPTRAV
-393 LRNDRARMVFEL
+393 LRNDRARMVFDL

-446 AAGVTRFTGDGTAE
+446 TAGVTRFTGDGTAE
-460 ASFLGSG
+460 VSFLGSG

-474 RSLNGSGTLTM
+474 RSLSGAGVLTM

-508 TVFDSVEASF
+508 TVFDSVDATF
-518 DIAGGILRNDDLLM
+518 DIAQGILRNDDLLM

-554 TVTPKALRVNASR
+554 TVTPKALRVNAAR

-576 RGPWADP
+576 TGPWADP
-583 EIEADLRAAI
+583 EIKADLRAAI